1 MTEYNNYIIKY
12 QLHHEI
18 ITIMNI
24 YHLLALKVIN
34 KNKELK

>member
-1 MTEYNNYIIKY
+1 MKY

-18 ITIMNI
+18 IAIRNI